1 MCGGVKGATTR
12 GVCGGGGGRGLPL
25 GGGVAGGAVSGG
37 GGAGGLDV
45 TSEWGQRVGVVP
57 LSLVGVYLCGCGSFC
72 SLMKS

>member
-37 GGAGGLDV
+37 GGREVWMSLVSGGR
-45 TSEWGQRVGVVP
+45 EWA
-57 LSLVGVYLCGCGSFC
+57 LSLLAS
-72 SLMKS
+72 